1 MYSLKNF
8 DVKQENLQFRS
19 TTGHELEI
27 NVNNDSVFKVEEDLE
42 DVPLIP
48 FNFVPLS
55 DVKDTKEK
63 KLIGII
69 SVELW

>member
-1 MYSLKNF
+1 
-8 DVKQENLQFRS
+8 
-19 TTGHELEI
+19 
-27 NVNNDSVFKVEEDLE
+27 VEEDLE

-48 FNFVPLS
+48 FSFVPLS
-55 DVKDTKEK
+55 DVKETKEK